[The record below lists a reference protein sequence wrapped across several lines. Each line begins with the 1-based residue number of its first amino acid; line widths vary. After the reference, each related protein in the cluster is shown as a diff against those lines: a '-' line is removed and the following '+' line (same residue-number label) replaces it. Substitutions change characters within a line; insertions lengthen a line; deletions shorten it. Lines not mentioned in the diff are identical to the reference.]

1 MTIQA
6 GKQTIATQS
15 RDEVIE
21 TIAAHLRDLAPEG
34 LIEEWRRAE
43 LAPELV
49 HVEGDTFALVENIIP
64 DDFEMLSP
72 EGNLAVRQA
81 CLTLDRQVRSGD
93 IETFDMLVAAIG
105 KRMDA
110 ISEKYPEVHDT
121 EPQWA
126 VSDALTPASE
136 SRSRDGF
143 LGWKKLARDW

>member
-1 MTIQA
+1 M
-6 GKQTIATQS
+6 IATQS

-49 HVEGDTFALVENIIP
+49 HVEGDTFALVEKIIP
-64 DDFEMLSP
+64 DDFEMFNP

-81 CLTLDRQVRSGD
+81 CLTLDRRVRSGD

-105 KRMDA
+105 KRMESIG
-110 ISEKYPEVHDT
+110 ISHPEVGDT
-121 EPQWA
+121 EPEWA

-136 SRSRDGF
+136 SR
-143 LGWKKLARDW
+143 GWKKLARDW